1 MPQERLGNS
10 KPAFFEADTRGR
22 ARGSANVRFDPLRAL
37 ASGGPLRGC
46 LTVTINWPRTY
57 ASANMPHKMV
67 TIHNAPAPRAI
78 KPNESGRLPVG
89 FMRFLQL
96 RTPG

>member
-22 ARGSANVRFDPLRAL
+22 ARGSANVRFRPIAGISLGRPIAGLPYSDDQL
-37 ASGGPLRGC
+37 ATDVRLSK
-46 LTVTINWPRTY
+46 Y
-57 ASANMPHKMV
+57 AAQNGDYA
-67 TIHNAPAPRAI
+67 NAPAPRAI

-89 FMRFLQL
+89 VMRFLQL

>member
-1 MPQERLGNS
+1 MFESVIFLLIYGLRRSPGVGWARVVS
-10 KPAFFEADTRGR
+10 AF
-22 ARGSANVRFDPLRAL
+22 VPLRAL

-89 FMRFLQL
+89 VMRFLQL